1 MAQSSTTVFVI
12 VENDLLPSLTATL
25 RDADGAAVERTGKN
39 VSLAVTP
46 VGGGSGSLIT
56 AAWADGPT
64 NTRPTLAWTSGNKL
78 SLGTYYARW
87 RTDPAGSAQWSFP
100 TEDPFTIIVTAKT
113 GT

>member
-1 MAQSSTTVFVI
+1 MQSSTTVFVI
-12 VENDLLPSLTATL
+12 VENDLLPALTGTL
-25 RDADGAAVERTGKN
+25 TEDDGTTPVPRAGKN

-46 VGGGSGSLIT
+46 VAGGSGSLIT

-78 SLGTYYARW
+78 SVGAYYCRW
-87 RTDPAGSAQWSFP
+87 RTDPAGSAQFSFP
-100 TEDPFTIIVTAKT
+100 TEDPFTVIVTAKT

>member
-12 VENDLLPSLTATL
+12 VEDDLLPNLTSTL
-25 RDADGAAVERTGKN
+25 RDADGAAVARTGKN
-39 VSLAVTP
+39 VSLAVKP
-46 VGGGSGSLIT
+46 VSGGSGSLIT
-56 AAWADGPT
+56 AAWADSPT

-78 SLGTYYARW
+78 AVGVYYARW
-87 RTDPAGSAQWSFP
+87 RTDPSGTARWSFP